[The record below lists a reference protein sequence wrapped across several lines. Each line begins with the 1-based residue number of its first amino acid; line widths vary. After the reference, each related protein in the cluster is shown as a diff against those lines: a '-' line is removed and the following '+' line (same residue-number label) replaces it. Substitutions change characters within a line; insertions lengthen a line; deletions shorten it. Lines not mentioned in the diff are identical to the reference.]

1 MFNYQKATE
10 ASYEAIAQ
18 LMHQT
23 LADMPIKE
31 WFVVD
36 DIDYIV
42 EGLKSGDLQS
52 ILAMDGDTIAAVF
65 VSEVPRLLEDNLGV
79 PAGLEASELDTVVH
93 MDTVVVRPEYRGHGL
108 QKTLMLEGE
117 AMLKAQGYHHLLCT
131 VHPENTYSY
140 RNIASL
146 GYTFLGVKTLYGG
159 YTRALFIKTV

>member
-42 EGLKSGDLQS
+42 DGLKTGDLQS

-79 PAGLEASELDTVVH
+79 PAGLEASELDAVVH

-117 AMLKAQGYHHLLCT
+117 AMLKTQGYHHLLCT